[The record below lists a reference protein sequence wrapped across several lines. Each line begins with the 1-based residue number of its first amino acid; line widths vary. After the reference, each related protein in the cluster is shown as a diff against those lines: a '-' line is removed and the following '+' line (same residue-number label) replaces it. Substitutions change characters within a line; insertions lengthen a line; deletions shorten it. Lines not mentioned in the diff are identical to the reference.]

1 MIPEP
6 PPGAGPPAP
15 PRPDLQVG
23 PPPPDSEAAV
33 PSGPRGIP
41 AVTWGFWEAL
51 LIWLAGNIGVG
62 LVVAVIVF
70 SIAGVDAAGDVGE
83 GMASIVATLVA
94 DAAFVGVIAGWL
106 SARHKGWFA
115 ALGIPRR
122 GRWLVQVGWGA
133 LGGLLLYPA
142 ILVVAIPLQIF
153 FQLFSQASVSTPEQ
167 VPSDLS
173 TLGKVLTVVLAVVVA
188 PITEELFYRGVLFRS
203 VRDRH
208 GFWPGALA
216 SAALFGLVHYVPAPW
231 QDFMLLQSIMV
242 VTGIGLAW
250 IYEWRGTIVAS
261 IAAHMVFNII
271 GITFILGSS

>member
-1 MIPEP
+1 VT
-6 PPGAGPPAP
+6 GPT
-15 PRPDLQVG
+15 
-23 PPPPDSEAAV
+23 
-33 PSGPRGIP
+33 GPRGIP
-41 AVTWGFWEAL
+41 AVTWRLGEAI
-51 LIWLAGNIGVG
+51 LIWLAGNLGVG
-62 LVVAVIVF
+62 LVVAVVVF
-70 SIAGVDAAGDVGE
+70 SIAGVDAADDVGE
-83 GMASIVATLVA
+83 GVASIVATLIA
-94 DAAFVGVIAGWL
+94 DVAFVGVIVGWL
-106 SARHKGWFA
+106 SARHKGWVA
-115 ALGIPRR
+115 ALGIPER

-153 FQLFSQASVSTPEQ
+153 FQLFSEASVSTPEQ

-173 TLGKVLTVVLAVVVA
+173 SLGKVLTVVLAVVVA
-188 PITEELFYRGVLFRS
+188 PVTEELFYRGVLFRS

-250 IYEWRGTIVAS
+250 IYEWRGTIVSS

-271 GITFILGSS
+271 GITFILGSG